1 MISVAAYKMN
11 VFNFTGNELDQLDER
26 INNILKN
33 IIWKNIWKP
42 ICMVSIVVMKDH
54 ILDGNLGEEE

>member
-1 MISVAAYKMN
+1 MN
-11 VFNFTGNELDQLDER
+11 VCNFTGNELDQLDER

-42 ICMVSIVVMKDH
+42 ICMVSIVVIKDH